1 MQLRFWISGVLSLLI
16 VLASQGAPRSQQ
28 VEKSK
33 IDLTPVDIG
42 PTGIDMKRPVFA
54 GACKGCPWG
63 VLGLINYSG
72 GAEALRI

>member
-1 MQLRFWISGVLSLLI
+1 MQRRSWVSVVFALLI
-16 VLASQGAPRSQQ
+16 VFTSQGASHSQE

-42 PTGIDMKRPVFA
+42 PTGIDIKRPVFA

-63 VLGLINYSG
+63 VLV
-72 GAEALRI
+72 